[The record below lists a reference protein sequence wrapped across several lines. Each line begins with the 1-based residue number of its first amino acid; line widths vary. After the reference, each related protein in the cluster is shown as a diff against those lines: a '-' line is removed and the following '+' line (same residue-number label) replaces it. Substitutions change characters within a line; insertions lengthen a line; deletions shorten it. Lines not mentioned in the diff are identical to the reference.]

1 MRYFFTG
8 FRMTVRF
15 RLREFLDEAGIGQSE
30 LSRSSG
36 VSFATINRMCTNA
49 TRQVSLDV
57 LEDLCAALKIDPGDL
72 IVRDRSAR
80 PRGDGRR

>member
-1 MRYFFTG
+1 
-8 FRMTVRF
+8 MTVRF
-15 RLREFLDEAGIGQSE
+15 RLREILEKAGIGQSE

-57 LEDLCAALKIDPGDL
+57 LEDLCAALKIEPGDI
-72 IVRDRSAR
+72 IVRDRSSN
-80 PRGDGRR
+80 PRSDRRRG

>member
-1 MRYFFTG
+1 
-8 FRMTVRF
+8 MTVRF
-15 RLREFLDEAGIGQSE
+15 RLREVLEEAGIGQSE

-57 LEDLCAALKIDPGDL
+57 LEDLCAALKVEPADI
-72 IVRDRSAR
+72 IVRDRSAKA
-80 PRGDGRR
+80 PRDGRR

>member
-1 MRYFFTG
+1 
-8 FRMTVRF
+8 MTVRF
-15 RLREFLDEAGIGQSE
+15 RLREILEEAGIGQSE

-57 LEDLCAALKIDPGDL
+57 LEDLCAALKVDPGDVV
-72 IVRDRSAR
+72 VRDRWVP
-80 PRGDGRR
+80 PRHDRRRADAGG

>member
-1 MRYFFTG
+1 
-8 FRMTVRF
+8 MTVRF
-15 RLREFLDEAGIGQSE
+15 RLREVLEEGGIGQSE

-57 LEDLCAALKIDPGDL
+57 LEDLCAALKVEPADI
-72 IVRDRSAR
+72 IVRDRSAKA
-80 PRGDGRR
+80 PRDGRR